1 MMVSHYRLYRSGVLY
16 ETHQRELDL
25 TSFAKGSQDRW
36 GGFVTINQIK
46 FFTLGKIGSFLYTI
60 PMSGC
65 TPLRKPEWI
74 RVKVPSGE
82 TWQHVTAILERRSL
96 HTVCDEARCPNKG
109 ECWGAGT
116 ATFMI
121 LGDTCTRNCRFC
133 AVATAKSGKPV
144 LPEEAEQLAL
154 AVQELALKYAV
165 LTSVDR
171 DDLADRGAHHF
182 AHCVRAIKEKN
193 PSVRVEVL
201 LPDYREGEIEPVLEA
216 RPDVVAHNI
225 ETVRSLQS
233 VRDRRAS
240 YEKSLHTL
248 YLAKQGGS
256 PVTKS
261 SLLLGLGEQVDEV
274 LSAMDDLRSVGVDV
288 LVLGQYLQPGPQQIP
303 VVEYIHPDRFRE
315 YARIGRQKGF
325 STVVASPFAR
335 TSYHAQEAWG
345 EHTANDRPPED
356 EYR

>member
-1 MMVSHYRLYRSGVLY
+1 
-16 ETHQRELDL
+16 
-25 TSFAKGSQDRW
+25 
-36 GGFVTINQIK
+36 
-46 FFTLGKIGSFLYTI
+46 
-60 PMSGC
+60 MSRI

-121 LGDTCTRNCRFC
+121 LGDTCTRKCRFC
-133 AVATAKSGKPV
+133 AVATAKTGQPV

-154 AVQELALKYAV
+154 AVQELGLKYAV

-182 AHCVRAIKEKN
+182 ACCIRAIKDLN
-193 PSVRVEVL
+193 PAVRVEVL
-201 LPDYREGEIEPVLEA
+201 IPDFVEGEIEAVLEA

-225 ETVRSLQS
+225 ETVRSLQQ

-248 YLAKQGGS
+248 YLAKQGGIS
-256 PVTKS
+256 VTKS
-261 SLLLGLGEQVDEV
+261 SMLLGLGEQVDEV

-288 LVLGQYLQPGPQQIP
+288 LVLGQYLQPGPKQLP
-303 VVEYIHPDRFRE
+303 VVAYIHPDQFRE
-315 YARIGRQKGF
+315 YARIGREKGF

-335 TSYHAQEAWG
+335 TSYHAQEAWHDG
-345 EHTANDRPPED
+345 TGGKHTAHEGIAGEGER
-356 EYR
+356 

>member
-1 MMVSHYRLYRSGVLY
+1 MY
-16 ETHQRELDL
+16 T
-25 TSFAKGSQDRW
+25 GS
-36 GGFVTINQIK
+36 
-46 FFTLGKIGSFLYTI
+46 
-60 PMSGC
+60 MSGI

-133 AVATAKSGKPV
+133 AVATAKAGQPV
-144 LPEEAEQLAL
+144 LPEEAEQLAA
-154 AVQELALKYAV
+154 AVAELGLKYAV

-182 AHCVRAIKEKN
+182 ARCIQAIKQRN
-193 PSVRVEVL
+193 PAVRVEVL
-201 LPDYREGEIEPVLEA
+201 IPDFTEGEIEPVLEA
-216 RPDVVAHNI
+216 KPDVVAHNI
-225 ETVRSLQS
+225 ETVRSLQQ

-248 YLAKQGGS
+248 YLAKQGGIS
-256 PVTKS
+256 LTKS
-261 SLLLGLGEQVDEV
+261 SILLGLGEQVDEV
-274 LSAMDDLRSVGVDV
+274 MVAMDDLRSVGVDV
-288 LVLGQYLQPGPQQIP
+288 LVLGQYLQPGPQQLP
-303 VVEYIHPDRFRE
+303 VAEYIHPDQFKE
-315 YARIGRQKGF
+315 YRRIGREKGF
-325 STVVASPFAR
+325 TTVVASPFAR
-335 TSYHAQEAWG
+335 TSYHAQEAWNGNRQG
-345 EHTANDRPPED
+345 EGQS
-356 EYR
+356 